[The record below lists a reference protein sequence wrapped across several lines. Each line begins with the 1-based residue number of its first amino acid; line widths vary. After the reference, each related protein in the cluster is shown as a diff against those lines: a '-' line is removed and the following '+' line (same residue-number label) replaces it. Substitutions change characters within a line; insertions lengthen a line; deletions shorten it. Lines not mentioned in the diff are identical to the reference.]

1 MFALIECSNA
11 HEWVYKY
18 FRRLMMSNMIET
30 AIAECAPCQCPP
42 VALMPNPP
50 MSNGQTIFGHPTQEP
65 PVHSIVASLA
75 AVPTQEPPAQQG
87 QQGAVA
93 AGWQTDKKVAG
104 LYRTC
109 GADRNSWMYVEGIGW
124 RKFLETSDSATTA
137 FSIIAAHAKTTNKT
151 VNYYE
156 GDDGKVNTLY
166 VF

>member
-1 MFALIECSNA
+1 
-11 HEWVYKY
+11 
-18 FRRLMMSNMIET
+18 MSNVIET
-30 AIAECAPCQCPP
+30 AIAECGPCQCPP
-42 VALMPNPP
+42 AALMPNVGMPNP
-50 MSNGQTIFGHPTQEP
+50 QTTNGQSNLGHPTQEP
-65 PVHSIVASLA
+65 PVHSIVASA
-75 AVPTQEPPAQQG
+75 VAVPTQEPPVQQG

-93 AGWQTDKKVAG
+93 AAWQMDKKVAG

-124 RKFLETSDSATTA
+124 RKFIENSDSAIMA
-137 FSIIAAHAKTTNKT
+137 FNIIAAHAKTTNKT

>member
-1 MFALIECSNA
+1 
-11 HEWVYKY
+11 
-18 FRRLMMSNMIET
+18 MMSNMIET
-30 AIAECAPCQCPP
+30 AIAECIPCQMPP
-42 VALMPNPP
+42 AALTT
-50 MSNGQTIFGHPTQEP
+50 NGKTLNLDHPTQEP
-65 PVHSIVASLA
+65 IVQSIVASS

-93 AGWQTDKKVAG
+93 AGWQADKKVAG

-124 RKFLETSDSATTA
+124 RKFLETSDSAIMA
-137 FSIIAAHAKTTNKT
+137 FNIIAAHAKTTNKT